1 MSADNQTTLQTLSL
15 EPQTLAFGYNDTN
28 QQLVGRF
35 RGSGVNPPT
44 YTIKIA
50 DADTLAAKTTVVALQ
65 NTVDNHTTQLAT
77 LALSSVVTSMNTT
90 LGNTNTQLSALQLR
104 VNTQLQNLNT
114 TVDNHTTQLAN
125 LALSSTIVAVND
137 DLRILTTTVG
147 NHTTQLA
154 TLALNSVVQT
164 MNTTLGNTN
173 TQLSTLQLNVNT
185 QLQNLNTTVG
195 NHTTQ
200 LATLAL
206 NSVVTSMNTTLG
218 NTNTQLSALQL
229 SVNTQLQNL
238 NTTVGNQT
246 TKLVRLD
253 GTGSAVVLGAV
264 PSGTATGYDTF
275 IGGTTGA
282 NRMRMRWDS
291 NSLSAIQSLN
301 AASTALTSLTLPDS
315 SVVWGYQ
322 TTPIPALVSTF
333 QGTGSSEKY
342 TVTHSQYRA
351 IFEMPKET
359 TTPTMTLAD
368 YPDRFCVFDPT
379 TPSTTQTLTICTG
392 LTTGMEIEIFNNTIH
407 SLSIVLAAAI
417 PELLLTNVRNNSMGT
432 GGTLRSIG
440 LTTATGTSGN
450 AKVSAG
456 GAAVLKV
463 RTSTSFFLIGALVA

>member
-1 MSADNQTTLQTLSL
+1 
-15 EPQTLAFGYNDTN
+15 
-28 QQLVGRF
+28 
-35 RGSGVNPPT
+35 
-44 YTIKIA
+44 
-50 DADTLAAKTTVVALQ
+50 
-65 NTVDNHTTQLAT
+65 
-77 LALSSVVTSMNTT
+77 
-90 LGNTNTQLSALQLR
+90 
-104 VNTQLQNLNT
+104 
-114 TVDNHTTQLAN
+114 
-125 LALSSTIVAVND
+125 
-137 DLRILTTTVG
+137 
-147 NHTTQLA
+147 
-154 TLALNSVVQT
+154 

-195 NHTTQ
+195 N
-200 LATLAL
+200 
-206 NSVVTSMNTTLG
+206 
-218 NTNTQLSALQL
+218 
-229 SVNTQLQNL
+229 
-238 NTTVGNQT
+238 QT

-253 GTGSAVVLGAV
+253 GTGSAGVLGAV

-301 AASTALTSLTLPDS
+301 TSTALTGLTLPDS

-322 TTPIPALVSTF
+322 STPIPALLSTF

-351 IFEMPKET
+351 IFEIPKAT
-359 TTPTMTLAD
+359 NTPEMNLTD

-407 SLSIVLAAAI
+407 SLSIVLPAAI

-440 LTTATGTSGN
+440 LTLATGTSGN

>member
-1 MSADNQTTLQTLSL
+1 MQRLDGTGTSVILGKTAEDVSAFNTVIAGTTAVRMKWDDSHRSGIMSADNQTTLQTLSL

-50 DADTLAAKTTVVALQ
+50 DADTLATKTTVVAMQ
-65 NTVDNHTTQLAT
+65 TTVGNHTTQLAT
-77 LALSSVVTSMNTT
+77 LALDSVVTSMNTT

-154 TLALNSVVQT
+154 TLALNSVVQ
-164 MNTTLGNTN
+164 N
-173 TQLSTLQLNVNT
+173 
-185 QLQNLNTTVG
+185 
-195 NHTTQ
+195 
-200 LATLAL
+200 
-206 NSVVTSMNTTLG
+206 MNTTLG

-246 TKLVRLD
+246 TKLMRLD

-301 AASTALTSLTLPDS
+301 TSTALTGLTLPDS

-379 TPSTTQTLTICTG
+379 TPSTTQTLTICAG

-407 SLSIVLAAAI
+407 SLSIVLAAGI